1 MRTNNYFMDHDN
13 VSYRQREQELELSG
27 AFPILMR
34 KVYIWMT
41 MALAITGVTAYGVA
55 TSEAL
60 QTLIFTNTAIRWIL
74 LIGTF
79 ALVIGISGAIHRLSL
94 TTATLLFTLYSV
106 LMGTM
111 LSSIFLVYSPM
122 LITKVFLITSATFA
136 TMASI
141 GYFTKTDL
149 SSLGKILFMSL
160 LGIIVASVVNIF
172 MRSSGL
178 DMLLSY
184 AGVLVFIGLTA
195 YDSQK
200 IKRMLANSPAA
211 DENMQKIALLG
222 SLTLYLDFINMF
234 LYLLRI
240 FGRGNE

>member
-1 MRTNNYFMDHDN
+1 MRTDNYFMDNDN
-13 VSYRQREQELELSG
+13 VSYQQREQELEQSG
-27 AFPILMR
+27 AFSILIR

-60 QTLIFTNTAIRWIL
+60 QTLIFTFSAIKWV
-74 LIGTF
+74 LIIATF
-79 ALVIGISGAIHRLSL
+79 VLVMAISGAIHRMSL

-122 LITKVFLITSATFA
+122 LITKVFLITSATFV

-149 SSLGKILFMSL
+149 SSIGKILFMSL
-160 LGIIVASVVNIF
+160 LGIIIASVVNIF
-172 MRSSGL
+172 MRSGSL
-178 DMLLSY
+178 DVILSY
-184 AGVLVFIGLTA
+184 VGVLIFIGLTA

-200 IKRMLANSPAA
+200 IKRMLVNSPAA

-222 SLTLYLDFINMF
+222 SLSLYLDFINMF
-234 LYLLRI
+234 LYLLHI
-240 FGRGNE
+240 LGQGDE

>member
-1 MRTNNYFMDHDN
+1 MDHDN

-41 MALAITGVTAYGVA
+41 LALAITGVTAYGVA
-55 TSEAL
+55 TSPAL
-60 QTLIFTNTAIRWIL
+60 QALIFTNTTTMWL
-74 LIGTF
+74 LIIGTF
-79 ALVIGISGAIHRLSL
+79 ALVIGISGAIHRMSL

-122 LITKVFLITSATFA
+122 LITKVFFITSATFA

-178 DMLLSY
+178 DMILSY
-184 AGVLVFIGLTA
+184 AGVLIFIGLTA